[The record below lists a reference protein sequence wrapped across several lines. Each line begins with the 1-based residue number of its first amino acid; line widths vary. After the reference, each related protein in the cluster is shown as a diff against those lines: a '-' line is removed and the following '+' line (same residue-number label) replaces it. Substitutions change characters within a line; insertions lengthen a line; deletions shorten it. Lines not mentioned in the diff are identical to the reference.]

1 LDNNNAQNVLSHHN
15 NGGKFVMFIHH
26 QLKVDFESH
35 SSTKNKWKLSISP
48 NTNYFEMLIIVLM
61 IDINRSL
68 LSIEPYIKGSSTT
81 LNIKNL

>member
-1 LDNNNAQNVLSHHN
+1 
-15 NGGKFVMFIHH
+15 MFIHH
-26 QLKVDFESH
+26 QVKVDFKFH
-35 SSTKNKWKLSISP
+35 SSTRNKRKLSISLD
-48 NTNYFEMLIIVLM
+48 TNYFEVLIIMLM